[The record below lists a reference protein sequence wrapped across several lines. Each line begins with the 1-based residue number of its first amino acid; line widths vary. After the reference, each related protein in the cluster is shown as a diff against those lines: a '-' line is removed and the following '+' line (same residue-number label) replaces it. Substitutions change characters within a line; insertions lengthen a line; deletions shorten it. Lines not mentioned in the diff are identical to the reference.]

1 MELKPKINSPNTLA
15 YVLIL
20 EGIVA
25 ASRAD
30 WERAVTRHEEA
41 LELFR
46 EIGDWQGTLAC
57 LGHLGL
63 LALVQGDFERALRL
77 QRESLRQGWGADYK
91 VPIQTSLFVLACVA
105 ARLGQPV
112 RAARVWGAS
121 EGMQE
126 AYGVFPAPITYS
138 LTDYE
143 GLLATARSQLEE
155 EIWSAAWAEGKAMPL
170 ARAVEYALSD
180 EGEREPPTAPA
191 PMAERQPPA
200 GERTG
205 TLTRRER
212 EVALLV
218 GRGLTSRRIAEELSI
233 SANTANNHVAKIL
246 RKLGLGT
253 RAEIAAW
260 VAQRRFDSSKPD

>member
-1 MELKPKINSPNTLA
+1 M
-15 YVLIL
+15 
-20 EGIVA
+20 
-25 ASRAD
+25 
-30 WERAVTRHEEA
+30 
-41 LELFR
+41 
-46 EIGDWQGTLAC
+46 
-57 LGHLGL
+57 
-63 LALVQGDFERALRL
+63 VQDDLDGALRL
-77 QRESLRQGWGADYK
+77 QRESLRQGWDADYK

-126 AYGVFPAPITYS
+126 AYGVYPAPITHS

-143 GLLATARSQLEE
+143 VLLAAARAQLDEE
-155 EIWSAAWAEGKAMPL
+155 TWSAAWAEGKAVPL
-170 ARAVEYALSD
+170 ERAVEYALSD
-180 EGEREPPTAPA
+180 EEEWRAPSRPGA
-191 PMAERQPPA
+191 AERQPPA

-205 TLTRRER
+205 ALTPRER

-218 GRGLTSRRIAEELSI
+218 GRGLTNRGIAEELSI
-233 SANTANNHVAKIL
+233 SANTANKHVAKIL

-260 VAQRRFDSSKPD
+260 VAQLRFASSKPD